1 MSKLGFGDSASAPA
15 LDRVGKG
22 NGTFEIVKA
31 MTLRSWRPSHLTSAI
46 LLFAG
51 LLLAALG
58 FAVLEGLDVGLP
70 EEDNLNLAAEITAG
84 LFAAQLAV
92 VTFILV
98 FSVDTSAD
106 WPDLY
111 TVLKRSFLIVW
122 LPLGFLA
129 FSLFAFVDATGVRQ
143 FLIVLCVFLV
153 ILGFVPVITLLRL
166 SSTSRRER
174 LLSTELKLRLQ
185 RMNGRPSSRLLP
197 FRDGFQKSLTDNG
210 LTNLESLVDQLSCGY
225 TKELNLVETPGRA
238 AAQLHLWGI
247 ERLTSAF
254 LLSEIKSPPTAD
266 LLIRLVDS
274 LCRLTVE
281 STKGHLT
288 TGDPADPDVEMEAAS
303 ILGATSRFLSWTMR
317 VAVRQGVTAEIN
329 SGNRFSRDAHR
340 FRALFEAASRGRGLI
355 GKRVDPDP
363 PDIYLPADEGERKY
377 GLTAADPAL
386 VWWLA
391 SQDQNGGGTGVYQLT
406 EILTGEKFFGSFGWN
421 YQSVLGEIKYRL
433 GSVPLDGETA
443 IEERNL
449 GEIRR
454 RSRKAVEAF
463 GGLGEIA
470 GEALAVALST
480 WEPQELKDRISF
492 RSGGWSFDPDPR
504 RLSRR
509 VRVLTLG
516 PPEFLGCA
524 EPVEAALERLARF
537 TGPPRPFGEPGRR
550 SISDFAFSQLR
561 TRLSNNPGDPAL
573 GSSLLFPQL
582 TPLHLRPGA
591 AALAVLIQSCDFTGR
606 AQVDAAFA
614 EELLDRMPEPL
625 VQSCYELAVHILP
638 GPSYGEPDLSRNE
651 KRRMVI
657 ERLEVLGVDIQG
669 EETEVGL

>member
-1 MSKLGFGDSASAPA
+1 MSKLGFGDATSAPA
-15 LDRVGKG
+15 LDRVAKG
-22 NGTFEIVKA
+22 NGTFEMVKA
-31 MTLRSWRPSHLTSAI
+31 MTLRSWRPSPVTSAV
-46 LLFAG
+46 LLF
-51 LLLAALG
+51 
-58 FAVLEGLDVGLP
+58 VGLSLTVLGLAVFESLEVLLP
-70 EEDNLNLAAEITAG
+70 DEDKLDLAAEITAG

-122 LPLGFLA
+122 LPLAFLA
-129 FSLFAFVDATGVRQ
+129 FSLFAFVDKESVAQ
-143 FLIVLCVFLV
+143 ALIIICVSLV

-166 SSTSRRER
+166 SSTSRREK

-185 RMNGRPSSRLLP
+185 RMNGCPSSLLLP
-197 FRDGFQKSLTDNG
+197 FRDGFRKSLTDKG

-225 TKELNLVETPGRA
+225 TEELNLAEPPGRA

-254 LLSEIKSPPTAD
+254 LFSEIKSPPTAD
-266 LLIRLVDS
+266 LLVQLVDS

-281 STKGHLT
+281 STKGHLA

-303 ILGATSRFLSWTMR
+303 ILGTTSRFLSWTMR
-317 VAVRQGVTAEIN
+317 VAVRQSITAENN
-329 SGNRFSRDAHR
+329 SGNRFSRDVHR

-421 YQSVLGEIKYRL
+421 YQSVLGEVEYRL
-433 GSVPLDGETA
+433 SSAPLDGEVE
-443 IEERNL
+443 IESRNP

-454 RSRKAVEAF
+454 RSRETVEAF

-516 PPEFLGCA
+516 PPEFLSCA

-561 TRLSNNPGDPAL
+561 VRLSKDPGDPAL
-573 GSSLLFPQL
+573 GSSLLFPPL

-606 AQVDAAFA
+606 ARVDTDFA
-614 EELLDRMPEPL
+614 KEFLDRIPEPL
-625 VQSCYELAVHILP
+625 LQSCYDLAVHILP
-638 GPSYGEPDLSRNE
+638 GPRSGEPDLSRKE

-657 ERLEVLGVDIQG
+657 ERLEVLGEDIQG